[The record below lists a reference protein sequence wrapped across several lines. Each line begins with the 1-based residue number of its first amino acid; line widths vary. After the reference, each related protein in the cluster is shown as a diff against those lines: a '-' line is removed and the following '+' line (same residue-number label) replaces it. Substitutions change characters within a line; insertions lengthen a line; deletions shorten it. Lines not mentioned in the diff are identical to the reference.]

1 MQAGLLRARKDGA
14 SLSISQRSLPP
25 THSLLKSRCPIPGSQ
40 HEKIIRGLA
49 VGLALVQ
56 YGREEGAETLI
67 EQMSRDQ
74 VRCRASV
81 ASAQPRLAQPGGEP
95 R

>member
-1 MQAGLLRARKDGA
+1 MAILV
-14 SLSISQRSLPP
+14 SP
-25 THSLLKSRCPIPGSQ
+25 Q

-56 YGREEGAETLI
+56 YGREEVRLGNGAWARHWRQIRLHPLHPAPLPLPIPPASPIITPQAAETLI

-74 VRCRASV
+74 DPILRYGAM
-81 ASAQPRLAQPGGEP
+81 
-95 R
+95 